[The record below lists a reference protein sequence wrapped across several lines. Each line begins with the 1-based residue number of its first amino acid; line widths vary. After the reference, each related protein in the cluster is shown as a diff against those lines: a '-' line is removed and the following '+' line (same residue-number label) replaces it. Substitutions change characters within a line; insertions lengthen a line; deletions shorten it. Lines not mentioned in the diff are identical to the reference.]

1 MGVVILLS
9 QKIMNALT
17 LAVGLSWLYSISCGV
32 IKDPEENLSI
42 EAVDNAS
49 IDSYAT
55 NALLNDEELKIVSL
69 LERIQEKFVTLD
81 EGEKVE
87 FVRKISDYQDRFTST
102 LDEVHDPRDY
112 EEVKVPDATVE
123 IAPDI
128 EATVSYDAEAESLVR
143 AAADPTISVSLEPER
158 SLDDIYEVLTQL
170 VQLVI
175 YQISEEMNKPEPAM
189 PDYYYYP
196 TPSVYMRSSSPFSR
210 ERANKRKNSRKVR
223 PRARPSPTPVYG
235 RQVPYNQDL
244 AEILNS
250 IPPVY
255 DDVSVYYNYPDGRPR
270 FPNKRQRRDAAD
282 EDGTINDA
290 PDDDEE
296 ATIDVVDGIPEVNT
310 PVDDADVEAEIIARQ
325 VAQEYAVW
333 YDRTYLPWYNAMMG
347 ELEERRSYTPWF
359 LNEGDD
365 DDEED
370 DESEELMSEEH
381 NEAVEQMA
389 LYKALLQNVVGD
401 DDEGQVSEGG
411 DQSNEGEGDDQAILD
426 SFNHAMQQLK
436 ENYLA
441 MLQTGEDEE

>member
-1 MGVVILLS
+1 MGSCNLAC
-9 QKIMNALT
+9 QKIMKALT
-17 LAVGLSWLYSISCGV
+17 LAIGLSWLYSISCGV

-49 IDSYAT
+49 IDTYAT

-69 LERIQEKFVTLD
+69 LEQIPGMYNLDVAMLRTNLGIPGPSDTL
-81 EGEKVE
+81 EE
-87 FVRKISDYQDRFTST
+87 I
-102 LDEVHDPRDY
+102 HDPRDY

-128 EATVSYDAEAESLVR
+128 GATVSYDAEAESLVR
-143 AAADPTISVSLEPER
+143 AAAEPTISVSLEPER

-175 YQISEEMNKPEPAM
+175 YQISEEFNKPEPAM

-210 ERANKRKNSRKVR
+210 VRANKRKNSRKVR

-255 DDVSVYYNYPDGRPR
+255 DDVSVHYNYPDGRPR

-290 PDDDEE
+290 PEDDDEE

-310 PVDDADVEAEIIARQ
+310 PVDDADIEAEIIARQ

-333 YDRTYLPWYNAMMG
+333 YDRTYLPWYNAMIG
-347 ELEERRSYTPWF
+347 ELEERRSYMPWF
-359 LNEGDD
+359 MNE
-365 DDEED
+365 DEED

-401 DDEGQVSEGG
+401 DDEDQASEGG
-411 DQSNEGEGDDQAILD
+411 DQSNEGEGDDQAIID
-426 SFNHAMQQLK
+426 SFNHAMQQLQ